1 VSSKGSGQHYEWQI
15 VDKVRETPD
24 TYTYSFSPNSGS
36 QRFNFNVGQSVTI
49 RAFLRRPLAS
59 GKFEEGFV
67 ERAYSIASSPTRN
80 LIDLTIK
87 DEKPYGYIN
96 PATGKADGFAAYFLE
111 QTKIGDKIDVRL
123 NPAKNHFLWK
133 IAAGLENDIAYWSGA
148 NGIESARCLI
158 QYLEDSGNPDICL
171 TLFYSNPSLHVIK
184 EQDDRSYLNV
194 IYYKWL
200 IDMARK
206 IEGLKVIFTFT
217 RDKEIL
223 SSDHPRII
231 YRNGRFFVGP
241 DGTKEKT
248 LSKYH
253 GNINNTDKIFNPI
266 CGSSGFING
275 IVKLPNGKI
284 ERGKGIMQDLMDIEG
299 VKPENIDK
307 EQYYLEVVGV
317 K

>member
-1 VSSKGSGQHYEWQI
+1 M
-15 VDKVRETPD
+15 ETPD
-24 TYTYSFSPNSGS
+24 TYTFSLSPNSES
-36 QRFNFNVGQSVTI
+36 QRFSYNVGQSVTI
-49 RAFLRRPLAS
+49 RAFLRRPSAS

-67 ERAYSIASSPTRN
+67 ERAYSIASSPTRG

-111 QTKIGDKIDVRL
+111 QTKIGEKIDLRL

-133 IAAGLENDIAYWSGA
+133 IASGLENDIAYWSGA

-158 QYLEDSGNPDICL
+158 QYLQDSGNSDINL
-171 TLFYSNPSLHVIK
+171 TLFYSNPTLHILN
-184 EQDDRSYLNV
+184 EQDKRFLNV
-194 IYYKWL
+194 IYYNWL
-200 IDMARK
+200 IDMAKK
-206 IEGLKVIFTFT
+206 IETFKIILTFT
-217 RDKEIL
+217 RDNELL

-231 YRNGRFFVGP
+231 YRNGRFFEGP

-253 GNINNTDKIFNPI
+253 GNTNNADSIFNPI

-275 IVKLPNGKI
+275 IVRLPSGKI
-284 ERGKGIMQDLMDIEG
+284 ERGTGIMQALMDIEG
-299 VKPENIDK
+299 VRPEKIDK

>member
-1 VSSKGSGQHYEWQI
+1 MSSKGSGEHYKWQV
-15 VDKVRETPD
+15 VDKVMETPD
-24 TYTYSFSPNSGS
+24 TYTFSFSPNSDS
-36 QRFNFNVGQSVTI
+36 QRFSFSVGQSVTV
-49 RAFLRRPLAS
+49 RACLRRPITS

-67 ERAYSIASSPTRN
+67 ERAYSIASSPTRD
-80 LIDLTIK
+80 LIELTIK

-111 QTKIGDKIDVRL
+111 QIKIGDKIDVRV

-133 IAAGLENDIAYWSGA
+133 IAAGMENDIAYWSGA

-158 QYLEDSGNPDICL
+158 QYLEDSENSDINL
-171 TLFYSNPSLHVIK
+171 TLFYSNPTLYITNR
-184 EQDDRSYLNV
+184 QDNRTFLNV
-194 IYYKWL
+194 IYYNWL
-200 IDMARK
+200 ISMAKK
-206 IEGLKVIFTFT
+206 IATFKIIFTFT
-217 RDKEIL
+217 RDSEIL
-223 SSDHPRII
+223 SSNHPRVI
-231 YRNGRFFVGP
+231 YRNGRFFEGP

-253 GNINNTDKIFNPI
+253 RNTNTVFNPI

-275 IVKLPNGKI
+275 IVKLPNGRI
-284 ERGKGIMQDLMDIEG
+284 ERRKGIMQDLTDIEG
-299 VKPENIDK
+299 VKPEKIDK